1 MVVEDPRVPEPA
13 RPADPP
19 VDQPAGSGA
28 SRLPAART
36 AGGEVVS
43 GAIDFVGRGFAW
55 PMGVDHRGAI
65 RLTNGAADLD
75 SSLRLVLITAP
86 GERVMRPDFG
96 CKIHDLVFEPV
107 NANTLGLMAEAV
119 REALARWEPRV
130 TVESVDPVP
139 DVNDSALVRI
149 HIAYRV
155 RATNDRR
162 NLVHP
167 FYVIPQEGS

>member
-1 MVVEDPRVPEPA
+1 MTEDSRLPEPT

-19 VDQPAGSGA
+19 AA

-43 GAIDFVGRGFAW
+43 GAVDFVGRGFAW

-119 REALARWEPRV
+119 RQALAQWEPRV
-130 TVESVDPVP
+130 FVESVEPVP
-139 DVNDSALVRI
+139 DANDPALVRI

-162 NLVHP
+162 NLGHP
-167 FYVIPQEGS
+167 FYVIPQEGA